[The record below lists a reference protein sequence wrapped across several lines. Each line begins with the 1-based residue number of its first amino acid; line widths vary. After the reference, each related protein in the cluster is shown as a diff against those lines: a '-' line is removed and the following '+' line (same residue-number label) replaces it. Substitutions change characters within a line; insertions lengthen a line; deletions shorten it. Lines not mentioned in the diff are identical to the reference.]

1 MIYSLK
7 EVYLRVINAKLITLD
22 NFIFNNWRLQT
33 KIKIA

>member
-7 EVYLRVINAKLITLD
+7 EVYLKGINFTLIPFN